1 MDLEIETQK
10 PTLDLAKN
18 CLKKVPKMED
28 AQQYKVLILDDN
40 ELQKID
46 NIDSYLKIEKLS
58 LCKNQ
63 LLRMYGV
70 CRLHCL
76 RELNL
81 SHNKILT
88 IEGLKDLVFLTH
100 LNLEGNKIKT
110 IEHLNTNVNLQYLNL
125 SENSITSVSDMSYL
139 KNLKELFLNGN
150 RISHLRQ
157 CDKHL
162 PQSLETLT
170 LAKNNIADLN
180 EICTL
185 SHLNNLNSI
194 TIADNPCVQMAGN
207 VVGFDYRPFVLNW
220 CMSVKQIDGF
230 VVTAIESLKAE
241 WLYSQGR
248 GRQFP
253 IGEQTALARYLSSVC
268 PLSGEA
274 LENQNDRKLRLIL
287 SKAQQHQRQLQ
298 EQTTLGSDGANQSAN
313 NSPSS
318 LRRKGQATRIQSP
331 RVSRL
336 SGRQNSPD
344 AMSNSYHG
352 NLSNNSMS
360 SGHSESSSGGSQ
372 LFELTRSLIDNI
384 TSDNN
389 IMSQSLDPNML
400 ANSNGCGVPG
410 SSTNILGANAGSEC
424 IVLSKQHP
432 TVMNQS
438 QGGLYNDQL
447 INCAAV
453 TGGGPLTAA
462 SKMVPVP
469 ESLMSPDC
477 GPTTTTAASIVQRN
491 MQHCN
496 MQPQP
501 QTPQIPK
508 AIKTKGSIPV
518 ANVHPKSGSPRA
530 AKRNNSSERSSP
542 SLSPRKTLNSHN
554 SNGGSGSNSHSR
566 PVSSQSKYSVHAAIA
581 TPSEGG
587 SSNAVSSDDDS
598 ETINIEKL
606 RTIRHKAA
614 QQQTHQ
620 NMPHGGQS
628 VGPKAKD
635 KEGPAAGKAVV
646 SKEPMDDNRATEN
659 SAILIQKLWRGYVT
673 RKRTRDLVEKLFH
686 KRTNDHILQL
696 TKDMQVTKEQLE
708 SGRKIQQL
716 QMKAL
721 RQLWRKVSAMNPAE
735 HARTATTH
743 VSAHGPAPPA
753 EDDEVGECGPL
764 TGDGA
769 EHSSIQDLTK
779 SCSMLMN
786 QVQQLQGAVRDIVS
800 CMQFLVHVP
809 APPAA
814 AQPPSSNASQQC
826 STETQTDIVAVLT
839 PQLEQRLSETFPFGR
854 GEGSLKDQLGV
865 AAAGSS
871 KLSRPSTLPISSSET
886 SPNLVAQGQDAAN
899 MDMEC
904 LEAVDMELNRI
915 GDVQVIRIEEA
926 DRGNEEE
933 NNDGEQKER
942 DEKEQQQE
950 GVAKAEQ
957 LEAGVIIS

>member
-1 MDLEIETQK
+1 MDVEIDTQK
-10 PTLDLAKN
+10 PTLDLAKK
-18 CLKKVPKMED
+18 CLKKVPKTED

-81 SHNKILT
+81 SYNGILT
-88 IEGLKDLVFLTH
+88 IEGLKDLVYLTH
-100 LNLEGNKIKT
+100 LNLECNNIKT

-125 SENSITSVSDMSYL
+125 SENSITSVADISYL

-194 TIADNPCVQMAGN
+194 TITDNPCVQMAGN
-207 VVGFDYRPFVLNW
+207 VVGYDYRPFVLNW
-220 CMSVKQIDGF
+220 CMSVKHIDGF

-248 GRQFP
+248 GRQFR
-253 IGEQTALARYLSSVC
+253 IGEQTSLARYLSSVC

-274 LENQNDRKLRLIL
+274 LENQNERKLRLIL

-298 EQTTLGSDGANQSAN
+298 EQTTLGGDGANTSAN

-352 NLSNNSMS
+352 NLSNNSVS
-360 SGHSESSSGGSQ
+360 SGHSENSSGGSQ

-384 TSDNN
+384 TSDSN

-400 ANSNGCGVPG
+400 ANSNGSAVSVPN
-410 SSTNILGANAGSEC
+410 SSVAGINTLHEC
-424 IVLSKQHP
+424 VVLSKQIS
-432 TVMNQS
+432 TATNQNHGS
-438 QGGLYNDQL
+438 LYNDQL
-447 INCAAV
+447 TGSSPVV

-491 MQHCN
+491 LQHCN
-496 MQPQP
+496 TQPQP

-508 AIKTKGSIPV
+508 AIKTKDSNRTANPSGGGIPV
-518 ANVHPKSGSPRA
+518 ANALPKGGSPRTS
-530 AKRNNSSERSSP
+530 KRNNSSERSSP
-542 SLSPRKTLNSHN
+542 SLSPRKTLNNHH
-554 SNGGSGSNSHSR
+554 SNGGAGSNSHSR
-566 PVSSQSKYSVHAAIA
+566 PVSAQSRYSVHAATA
-581 TPSEGG
+581 TPSDAG

-598 ETINIEKL
+598 EAINIEKL
-606 RTIRHKAA
+606 RTIRNKAA
-614 QQQTHQ
+614 QQQTQ
-620 NMPHGGQS
+620 LS
-628 VGPKAKD
+628 VGHAGLGMMIAKC
-635 KEGPAAGKAVV
+635 KEKDAMGVGAAG
-646 SKEPMDDNRATEN
+646 SKETLDDNKATEN
-659 SAILIQKLWRGYVT
+659 SAILIQKLWRGYVA
-673 RKRTRDLVEKLFH
+673 RKRTRDVVEKLFH

-696 TKDMQVTKEQLE
+696 MKDMQVTKEQLE
-708 SGRKIQQL
+708 SGRKIQEL

-721 RQLWRKVSAMNPAE
+721 RQLWRKVSAMNPSEQPRASNHSNPGQM
-735 HARTATTH
+735 HAAATGTDEAVD
-743 VSAHGPAPPA
+743 VSDCDQLAH
-753 EDDEVGECGPL
+753 
-764 TGDGA
+764 DGA
-769 EHSSIQDLTK
+769 ENNTLQDLTK

-809 APPAA
+809 
-814 AQPPSSNASQQC
+814 QPGQPLSGNACTS
-826 STETQTDIVAVLT
+826 ETQTEIVAVHT
-839 PQLEQRLSETFPFGR
+839 PQVEQLPETFPFGKPSA
-854 GEGSLKDQLGV
+854 GSVKDQLAV
-865 AAAGSS
+865 TCSN
-871 KLSRPSTLPISSSET
+871 KLSRPSTLPISSTET
-886 SPNLVAQGQDAAN
+886 SPKPVGSEHAKESPREVPAN
-899 MDMEC
+899 RDLSTDCDNQMIKID
-904 LEAVDMELNRI
+904 N
-915 GDVQVIRIEEA
+915 A
-926 DRGNEEE
+926 DRGCEEE
-933 NNDGEQKER
+933 NDDGEQKER
-942 DEKEQQQE
+942 DEKEIECTVQAD
-950 GVAKAEQ
+950 VA
-957 LEAGVIIS
+957 SS

>member
-1 MDLEIETQK
+1 MDLEIEAQK
-10 PTLDLAKN
+10 PTLDLAKK

-81 SHNKILT
+81 SYNGILT
-88 IEGLKDLVFLTH
+88 IEGLKDLVYLTH
-100 LNLEGNKIKT
+100 LNLECNNIKT
-110 IEHLNTNVNLQYLNL
+110 IEHLNTNINLQYLNL
-125 SENSITSVSDMSYL
+125 SENSITSVSDISYL

-157 CDKHL
+157 CDKHI

-170 LAKNNIADLN
+170 LAKNNITDLN

-185 SHLNNLNSI
+185 SHLNSLNSI

-207 VVGFDYRPFVLNW
+207 VIGFDYRPFVLNW
-220 CMSVKQIDGF
+220 CMSVKHIDGF

-248 GRQFP
+248 GRQFR
-253 IGEQTALARYLSSVC
+253 IGEQIGLARYLSSVC

-274 LENQNDRKLRLIL
+274 LENQNERKLRLIL

-318 LRRKGQATRIQSP
+318 LRRKGQTTRIQSP

-352 NLSNNSMS
+352 NISNNSMS

-384 TSDNN
+384 TSDST

-400 ANSNGCGVPG
+400 ASSNNS
-410 SSTNILGANAGSEC
+410 TAAANNSATGTGNEC
-424 IVLSKQHP
+424 VVLSKQHAI
-432 TVMNQS
+432 TANQ
-438 QGGLYNDQL
+438 GNLYNDQL
-447 INCAAV
+447 SNSTVA

-508 AIKTKGSIPV
+508 VVKTKDSNRAGSQAGGCIPV
-518 ANVHPKSGSPRA
+518 ATVNPKSGSPRTS
-530 AKRNNSSERSSP
+530 KRNNSSERSSP
-542 SLSPRKTLNSHN
+542 SLSPRRTLNS
-554 SNGGSGSNSHSR
+554 SNGGTSGNSHSR

-598 ETINIEKL
+598 ETINVEKL
-606 RTIRHKAA
+606 RTIRNKAA
-614 QQQTHQ
+614 QQQTQHNFQ
-620 NMPHGGQS
+620 HVAHGPGS
-628 VGPKAKD
+628 NLKD
-635 KEGPAAGKAVV
+635 KDAVLPGT
-646 SKEPMDDNRATEN
+646 KETAKETIDDNKATEN

-673 RKRTRDLVEKLFH
+673 RKRTRDVVEKLFH

-696 TKDMQVTKEQLE
+696 TKDMQITKEQLE

-721 RQLWRKVSAMNPAE
+721 RQLWRKVSTMNPSEQPSAVHNSSGQTQATVSE
-735 HARTATTH
+735 EEESCNQHA
-743 VSAHGPAPPA
+743 S
-753 EDDEVGECGPL
+753 
-764 TGDGA
+764 DGVDQ
-769 EHSSIQDLTK
+769 STLQDLTK

-809 APPAA
+809 QPT
-814 AQPPSSNASQQC
+814 QPPINNTSQQC
-826 STETQTDIVAVLT
+826 SNETQTEIVAVHT
-839 PQLEQRLSETFPFGR
+839 PQIEQMPETFPFSKML
-854 GEGSLKDQLGV
+854 EDTAKEQLSV
-865 AAAGSS
+865 TCNN
-871 KLSRPSTLPISSSET
+871 KISRPSTLPISSAET
-886 SPNLVAQGQDAAN
+886 SPKLAGQEQITNMKESPQVAPDK
-899 MDMEC
+899 ETISF
-904 LEAVDMELNRI
+904 E
-915 GDVQVIRIEEA
+915 VQMIRIDEA

-933 NNDGEQKER
+933 NNDGEMKER
-942 DEKEQQQE
+942 DDKEMESVTQ
-950 GVAKAEQ
+950 AKTVES
-957 LEAGVIIS
+957 EVVDP